1 MSVVPTLTL
10 NDGHHIPQL
19 GFGVWQ
25 VSTADIVSS
34 VAKALEVG
42 YRHIDTAAI
51 YGNEEGVGAAIADS
65 GIPRDELFI
74 TTKLWNDSH
83 GVDAAVKAATTSLA
97 KLGLDYVDLYL
108 IHWPTPARDNY
119 VAAWHGLEKV
129 HAEGLSRSI
138 GVSNFTEE
146 HLRRVIAEGTVVP
159 AVNQIEVHPTLTQ
172 EDIIA
177 VNDELGIVTEAYSP
191 LGLSAD
197 LDNETVRTV
206 AAVGRA
212 VGGAGDPALAPAAG
226 SGRVPEVGH
235 PAADPG
241 ELRRVRLRAVRGPDP
256 GHLRGEQRQPA
267 GFPPERLQLSRD
279 AGLRWGG
286 LARRHQL
293 GVAGRFNTV
302 AEPVTTLPSPRRRS
316 RLARSVVVRLG
327 GDHGDASLVH
337 GVEGVGEQGSGQAA
351 PPVRRHHADQA
362 QARMV
367 ATGPDPYQ
375 AGESAVLG
383 VDGDQVRRRVE
394 VRVVEGDVLELARVV
409 HPAVRAGHLVA
420 EAVVEATE
428 LDLIRLRGGQQ
439 RQAGGHR
446 DVHQTGPGRVGREHE
461 LDLVTLRQEAEPAPQ
476 LERLVIGAVDPGV
489 QVVTQVG

>member
-34 VAKALEVG
+34 VAKALDVG

-83 GVDAAVKAATTSLA
+83 GVDAAVRAATTSLS

-129 HAEGLSRSI
+129 QSEGLSRSI

-177 VNDELGIVTEAYSP
+177 VNDDLGIVTEAYSP

-197 LDNETVRTV
+197 LDNETVRSV
-206 AAVGRA
+206 AESVGRS
-212 VGGAGDPALAPAAG
+212 AAQVILRWHLQL
-226 SGRVPEVGH
+226 GRVVFPKSVTPRRIQENF
-235 PAADPG
+235 DLFDF
-241 ELRRVRLRAVRGPDP
+241 ELSDDQLRAISAVNSD
-256 GHLRGEQRQPA
+256 
-267 GFPPERLQLSRD
+267 
-279 AGLRWGG
+279 
-286 LARRHQL
+286 
-293 GVAGRFNTV
+293 N
-302 AEPVTTLPSPRRRS
+302 
-316 RLARSVVVRLG
+316 RLG
-327 GDHGDASLVH
+327 S
-337 GVEGVGEQGSGQAA
+337 
-351 PPVRRHHADQA
+351 
-362 QARMV
+362 
-367 ATGPDPYQ
+367 
-375 AGESAVLG
+375 
-383 VDGDQVRRRVE
+383 
-394 VRVVEGDVLELARVV
+394 
-409 HPAVRAGHLVA
+409 HPN
-420 EAVVEATE
+420 
-428 LDLIRLRGGQQ
+428 DFN
-439 RQAGGHR
+439 
-446 DVHQTGPGRVGREHE
+446 
-461 LDLVTLRQEAEPAPQ
+461 
-476 LERLVIGAVDPGV
+476 
-489 QVVTQVG
+489 

>member
-10 NDGHHIPQL
+10 NDGNHIPQL

-25 VSTADIVSS
+25 VSTSDIVSS

-83 GVDAAVKAATTSLA
+83 GVDAAVVAATTSLA

-129 HAEGLSRSI
+129 QSEGLSRSI

-172 EDIIA
+172 DDIIA

-197 LDNETVRTV
+197 LDNETVRTI
-206 AAVGRA
+206 AESVGRS
-212 VGGAGDPALAPAAG
+212 AAQVILRWHLQL
-226 SGRVPEVGH
+226 GRVVFPKSVTPQRIQENFDVF
-235 PAADPG
+235 DF
-241 ELRRVRLRAVRGPDP
+241 ELSSDQIRAISAVNSD
-256 GHLRGEQRQPA
+256 
-267 GFPPERLQLSRD
+267 
-279 AGLRWGG
+279 
-286 LARRHQL
+286 
-293 GVAGRFNTV
+293 N
-302 AEPVTTLPSPRRRS
+302 
-316 RLARSVVVRLG
+316 RLG
-327 GDHGDASLVH
+327 S
-337 GVEGVGEQGSGQAA
+337 
-351 PPVRRHHADQA
+351 
-362 QARMV
+362 
-367 ATGPDPYQ
+367 
-375 AGESAVLG
+375 
-383 VDGDQVRRRVE
+383 
-394 VRVVEGDVLELARVV
+394 
-409 HPAVRAGHLVA
+409 HPN
-420 EAVVEATE
+420 
-428 LDLIRLRGGQQ
+428 DFN
-439 RQAGGHR
+439 
-446 DVHQTGPGRVGREHE
+446 
-461 LDLVTLRQEAEPAPQ
+461 
-476 LERLVIGAVDPGV
+476 
-489 QVVTQVG
+489 

>member
-10 NDGHHIPQL
+10 NDGNHIPQL

-25 VSTADIVSS
+25 VSTSDIVSS

-83 GVDAAVKAATTSLA
+83 GVDAAVAAATTSLA

-129 HAEGLSRSI
+129 QSEGLSRSI

-172 EDIIA
+172 DDIIA

-197 LDNETVRTV
+197 LDNETVRTI
-206 AAVGRA
+206 AESVGRS
-212 VGGAGDPALAPAAG
+212 AAQVILRWHLQL
-226 SGRVPEVGH
+226 GRVVFPKSVTPQRIQENFDVF
-235 PAADPG
+235 DF
-241 ELRRVRLRAVRGPDP
+241 ELSSDQIRAISAVNSD
-256 GHLRGEQRQPA
+256 
-267 GFPPERLQLSRD
+267 
-279 AGLRWGG
+279 
-286 LARRHQL
+286 
-293 GVAGRFNTV
+293 N
-302 AEPVTTLPSPRRRS
+302 
-316 RLARSVVVRLG
+316 RLG
-327 GDHGDASLVH
+327 S
-337 GVEGVGEQGSGQAA
+337 
-351 PPVRRHHADQA
+351 
-362 QARMV
+362 
-367 ATGPDPYQ
+367 
-375 AGESAVLG
+375 
-383 VDGDQVRRRVE
+383 
-394 VRVVEGDVLELARVV
+394 
-409 HPAVRAGHLVA
+409 HPN
-420 EAVVEATE
+420 
-428 LDLIRLRGGQQ
+428 DFN
-439 RQAGGHR
+439 
-446 DVHQTGPGRVGREHE
+446 
-461 LDLVTLRQEAEPAPQ
+461 
-476 LERLVIGAVDPGV
+476 
-489 QVVTQVG
+489 